1 LFKYHCTTSSVKFIV
16 VKVIKK
22 QEGKKQEGKNQ
33 ESREEGR
40 RHRGRVMR
48 QTIKNQQEEGGLGD
62 MKLRLGTRK
71 KARRPGVDLKI
82 RR

>member
-1 LFKYHCTTSSVKFIV
+1 MK
-16 VKVIKK
+16 
-22 QEGKKQEGKNQ
+22 
-33 ESREEGR
+33 
-40 RHRGRVMR
+40 
-48 QTIKNQQEEGGLGD
+48 QTIKNQEEGGGLGD